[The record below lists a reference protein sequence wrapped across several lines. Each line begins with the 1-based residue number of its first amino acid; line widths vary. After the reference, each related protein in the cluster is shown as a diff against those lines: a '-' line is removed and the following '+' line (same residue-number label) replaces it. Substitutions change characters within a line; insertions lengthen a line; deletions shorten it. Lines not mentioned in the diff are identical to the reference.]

1 MGANTKF
8 GAKEVMDVILYDMST
23 NKPSIFFDT
32 LKTSSIEVTSEKV
45 YARGGKGNAKL
56 ITWELNKEGKLT
68 IEDALLSPKSLEL
81 ISGVATVTGAQTVYM
96 RQATAYDTTGTT
108 PVDKGEL
115 YPLTASPSGVIELA
129 YVPKEAASGILVYE
143 IENDCGTPVVMTN
156 ATLTG
161 KTLTVPAAAD
171 KKLVV
176 YYTFTSAASTETYVI
191 DSSHFSGTYK
201 LVGNT
206 VIRNRETGKDEAFQ
220 VVIPN
225 LKWSSNLKLDFSAEG
240 DPQPTSFECEI
251 MKAANSSTMIQMTRW
266 A

>member
-23 NKPSIFFDT
+23 TKPVIFFDT

-96 RQATAYDTTGTT
+96 RQVTVYDTTGTT

-129 YVPKEAASGILVYE
+129 YVPKEAASGILIYE
-143 IENDCGTPVVMTN
+143 VEHDCGTPIVMTN

-176 YYTFTSAASTETYVI
+176 YYTFSSSATTETYVI

-225 LKWSSNLKLDFSAEG
+225 LKWSSNLNLDFSAEG

>member
-8 GAKEVMDVILYDMST
+8 GAKEVMDVILYDMSS
-23 NKPSIFFDT
+23 NKPVIFFDT
-32 LKTSSIEVTSEKV
+32 LKTSSIEVTAEKV

-81 ISGVATVTGAQTVYM
+81 ISGVATATGKQTVYM
-96 RQATAYDTTGTT
+96 RQATAYENGT
-108 PVDKGEL
+108 DKGEL
-115 YPLTASPSGVIELA
+115 FPLTASSTGAITLA
-129 YVPKEAASGILVYE
+129 YTPQEAATNILVYLADD
-143 IENDCGTPVVMTN
+143 DCGTPIDMAG
-156 ATLTG
+156 ATLTD
-161 KTLTVPAAAD
+161 KTLTISAA
-171 KKLVV
+171 KNQKVIV
-176 YYTFTSAASTETYVI
+176 YYTFESSETTETYVI
-191 DSSHFSGTYK
+191 DASHFSGTYK

-225 LKWSSNLKLDFSAEG
+225 LKWSSNLNLDFSAEG

>member
-1 MGANTKF
+1 MGVNTKF

-23 NKPSIFFDT
+23 NKPAIFFDT

-81 ISGVATVTGAQTVYM
+81 ISGVATTTGKQTVYM
-96 RQATAYDTTGTT
+96 RQATEYDVSGSA
-108 PVDKGEL
+108 PKDKGEL
-115 YPLTASPSGVIELA
+115 FPLSASSTGVINLA
-129 YVPKEAASGILVYE
+129 YTPIESATSILVYD
-143 IENDCGTPVVMTN
+143 INDDCGTPIDMAN
-156 ATLTG
+156 AELKG
-161 KTLTVPAAAD
+161 KTLTVTAAAN
-171 KKLVV
+171 KKVVV
-176 YYTFTSAASTETYVI
+176 YYTFESTDATETYVI
-191 DSSHFSGTYK
+191 DASHFSGTYK

-225 LKWSSNLKLDFSAEG
+225 LKWSSNLNLDFSAEG
-240 DPQPTSFECEI
+240 DPVPTSFECEI
-251 MKAANSSTMIQMTRW
+251 MKAANSATMIQMTRW
-266 A
+266 V

>member
-23 NKPSIFFDT
+23 NKPVIFFDT

-56 ITWELNKEGKLT
+56 ITWELNKEGKLN

-81 ISGVATVTGAQTVYM
+81 ISGVATTTGSQTVYM
-96 RQATAYDTTGTT
+96 RQATTYESG
-108 PVDKGEL
+108 VDKGEL
-115 YPLTASPSGVIELA
+115 YPLTASSTGAITLA
-129 YVPKEAASGILVYE
+129 FTPQEVATNILVYSADD
-143 IENDCGTPVVMTN
+143 DCGTPIDM
-156 ATLTG
+156 ASSTLTENV
-161 KTLTVPAAAD
+161 LTVPAAKN
-171 KKLVV
+171 KKVVV
-176 YYTFTSAASTETYVI
+176 YYTFQSGANTETYVI
-191 DSSHFSGTYK
+191 DATHFSGTYK

-225 LKWSSNLKLDFSAEG
+225 LKWSSNLNLNFSAEG
-240 DPQPTSFECEI
+240 DPQPTTFECEI

>member
-23 NKPSIFFDT
+23 NKPEIFFDT

-81 ISGVATVTGAQTVYM
+81 ISGVATVVGAQTVYM
-96 RQATAYDTTGTT
+96 RQTTEYDATGTS

-115 YPLTASPSGVIELA
+115 YPLTASSSGVIELA
-129 YVPKEAASGILVYE
+129 YTPKEAASSILVY
-143 IENDCGTPVVMTN
+143 NADDDCGTPIAMTG

-161 KTLTVPAAAD
+161 KTLTVSAAKD
-171 KKLVV
+171 KKVIV
-176 YYTFTSAASTETYVI
+176 YYSFTSGATTETYIV
-191 DSSHFSGTYK
+191 DASHFSGTYK

-225 LKWSSNLKLDFSAEG
+225 LKWSSNLNLDFSAEG

>member
-1 MGANTKF
+1 MGTNTKF

-23 NKPSIFFDT
+23 NKPVIFFDT
-32 LKTSSIEVTSEKV
+32 LKTSSIEVTAEKV

-81 ISGVATVTGAQTVYM
+81 ISGIATVTGTQTVYM
-96 RQATAYDTTGTT
+96 RQATEFDTTGAS

-115 YPLTASPSGVIELA
+115 YPLTANSSGEIELA
-129 YVPKEAASGILVYE
+129 YTPKENAASILVYSADD
-143 IENDCGTPVVMTN
+143 DCGTPIDMTD
-156 ATLTG
+156 ATLAG
-161 KTLTVPAAAD
+161 KTLTVADAANMN
-171 KKLVV
+171 VIV
-176 YYTFTSAASTETYVI
+176 YYTFESSDTTETYVI
-191 DSSHFSGTYK
+191 DASHFSGTYK

-206 VIRNRETGKDEAFQ
+206 VIRNRDTGKDEAFQ

-225 LKWSSNLKLDFSAEG
+225 LKWSSNLNLDFSAEG

-251 MKAANSSTMIQMTRW
+251 MKAVNSSTMIQMTRW

>member
-23 NKPSIFFDT
+23 NKPAIFFDT

-81 ISGVATVTGAQTVYM
+81 ISGVATVIGSQTVYM
-96 RQATAYDTTGTT
+96 RQATAYDTSGTI

-115 YPLTASPSGVIELA
+115 YPLIASPSGVIELA

-143 IENDCGTPVVMTN
+143 IGNDCGTPIVMTN
-156 ATLTG
+156 ATLSG

-176 YYTFTSAASTETYVI
+176 YYTFTSGTSTETYVI
-191 DSSHFSGTYK
+191 DASHFSGTYK

-225 LKWSSNLKLDFSAEG
+225 LKWSSNLNLDFSAEG
-240 DPQPTSFECEI
+240 DPTPTSFECEI

>member
-1 MGANTKF
+1 MGTNTKF

-23 NKPSIFFDT
+23 NKPVIFFDT
-32 LKTSSIEVTSEKV
+32 LKTSSIEVTAEKV

-81 ISGVATVTGAQTVYM
+81 ISGVATVTGKQTVYM
-96 RQATAYDTTGTT
+96 RQATEYDTTGENPT
-108 PVDKGEL
+108 DKGEL
-115 YPLTASPSGVIELA
+115 YPLTGSSTGEIKLA
-129 YVPKEAASGILVYE
+129 YTPKESATSILVYKADD
-143 IENDCGTPVVMTN
+143 DCGTPLNMAS
-156 ATLTG
+156 ATLSG
-161 KTLTVPAAAD
+161 KSLTVADAAN
-171 KKLVV
+171 KKVVV
-176 YYTFTSAASTETYVI
+176 YYTFDSAETTETYVI
-191 DSSHFSGTYK
+191 DAAHFSGTYK

-206 VIRNRETGKDEAFQ
+206 FIRNRETGKDEAFQ

-225 LKWSSNLKLDFSAEG
+225 LKWSSNLNLDFSAEG

-266 A
+266 V

>member
-23 NKPSIFFDT
+23 NKPVIFFDT
-32 LKTSSIEVTSEKV
+32 LKTSSIEVTAEKV

-81 ISGVATVTGAQTVYM
+81 ISGIATTTGKQTVYM
-96 RQATAYDTTGTT
+96 RQATEYDTSGTS

-115 YPLTASPSGVIELA
+115 FPLTANGSGVINLA
-129 YVPKEAASGILVYE
+129 YAPKEGATSILVYTADD
-143 IENDCGTPVVMTN
+143 DCGTPLAMTS
-156 ATLTG
+156 ASLSG
-161 KTLTVPAAAD
+161 KELTVAAAAN
-171 KKLVV
+171 KKVIV
-176 YYTFTSAASTETYVI
+176 YYTFDSASTTETYII
-191 DSSHFSGTYK
+191 DATHFSGTYK

-225 LKWSSNLKLDFSAEG
+225 LKWSSNLNLDFSAEG
-240 DPQPTSFECEI
+240 DPQPTS
-251 MKAANSSTMIQMTRW
+251 STIYN
-266 A
+266 

>member
-23 NKPSIFFDT
+23 NKPVIFFDT

-81 ISGVATVTGAQTVYM
+81 ISGLATVSGKQTVYM
-96 RQATAYDTTGTT
+96 RQATEYDATAGTPT
-108 PVDKGEL
+108 DRGEL
-115 YPLTASPSGVIELA
+115 FPLTASSDGVINLA
-129 YVPKEAASGILVYE
+129 YAPKEAAASILVYE
-143 IENDCGTPVVMTN
+143 AGDDCGKAIDM
-156 ATLTG
+156 ASAQLTG
-161 KTLTVPAAAD
+161 KTLTVPGAKN
-171 KKLVV
+171 KKVIV
-176 YYTFTSAASTETYVI
+176 YYTFESAETTETYVI
-191 DSSHFSGTYK
+191 DSAHFSGTYK

-225 LKWSSNLKLDFSAEG
+225 LKWSSNLNLDFSAEG
-240 DPQPTSFECEI
+240 VTNKLNLLTAPYIRNEYRV
-251 MKAANSSTMIQMTRW
+251 A
-266 A
+266 

>member
-23 NKPSIFFDT
+23 NKPVIFFDT
-32 LKTSSIEVTSEKV
+32 LKTSSIEVTAEKV

-81 ISGVATVTGAQTVYM
+81 ISGVATTTGKQTVYM
-96 RQATAYDTTGTT
+96 RQATEYDVTGAT
-108 PVDKGEL
+108 PTDKGEL
-115 YPLTASPSGVIELA
+115 FPLTANGSGVINLA
-129 YVPKEAASGILVYE
+129 YTPKEGATSILVYE
-143 IENDCGTPVVMTN
+143 ADDDCGTAIDM
-156 ATLTG
+156 ASAQLTG
-161 KTLTVPAAAD
+161 KTLTVQAAAN
-171 KKLVV
+171 KKVIV
-176 YYTFTSAASTETYVI
+176 YYTFDSADTTETYVI
-191 DSSHFSGTYK
+191 DASHFSGTYK

-225 LKWSSNLKLDFSAEG
+225 LKWSSNLNLDFSAEG
-240 DPQPTSFECEI
+240 VTNKLNLLTAPYIHKEYRV
-251 MKAANSSTMIQMTRW
+251 A
-266 A
+266 

>member
-23 NKPSIFFDT
+23 NKPVIFFDT

-45 YARGGKGNAKL
+45 YARGGKGNSKL

-68 IEDALLSPKSLEL
+68 IEDALVSPKSLEL
-81 ISGVATVTGAQTVYM
+81 ISGVATITGAQTVYM
-96 RQATAYDTTGTT
+96 RQATEYDTTGTN

-115 YPLTASPSGVIELA
+115 FPLTANASGVINLA
-129 YVPKEAASGILVYE
+129 YTPKEGATSILVYDAE
-143 IENDCGTPVVMTN
+143 DDCGTAIDMAS
-156 ATLTG
+156 ATLSG
-161 KTLTVPAAAD
+161 KTLTVAGAKN
-171 KKLVV
+171 KKVIV
-176 YYTFTSAASTETYVI
+176 YYTFDSASTTETYTI

-206 VIRNRETGKDEAFQ
+206 VIRNRESGKDEAFQ

-225 LKWSSNLKLDFSAEG
+225 LKWSSDLKLDFAAEG

>member
-23 NKPSIFFDT
+23 NKPVIFFDT
-32 LKTSSIEVTSEKV
+32 LKTSSIEVTAEKV

-68 IEDALLSPKSLEL
+68 IEDALISPKSLEL
-81 ISGVATVTGAQTVYM
+81 VSGVATRTGKQTVYM
-96 RQATAYDTTGTT
+96 RQATTYDGG
-108 PVDKGEL
+108 VDKGESF
-115 YPLTASPSGVIELA
+115 PLTASSTGVINLA
-129 YVPKEAASGILVYE
+129 YAPQESAANILVYLADD
-143 IENDCGTPVVMTN
+143 DCGTPIDMASASLSGT
-156 ATLTG
+156 
-161 KTLTVPAAAD
+161 TLTVDAAKN
-171 KKLVV
+171 KKVIV
-176 YYTFTSAASTETYVI
+176 YYTFESAGTAETYVI

-225 LKWSSNLKLDFSAEG
+225 LKWSSNLNLDFSAEG
-240 DPQPTSFECEI
+240 DPQPTS
-251 MKAANSSTMIQMTRW
+251 STIYN
-266 A
+266 

>member
-8 GAKEVMDVILYDMST
+8 GAKEVLDVILYDMAT
-23 NKPSIFFDT
+23 NKPVIFFDT
-32 LKTSSIEVTSEKV
+32 LKTSSIEVTTEKV
-45 YARGGKGNAKL
+45 YAKGGKGNTKL

-81 ISGVATVTGAQTVYM
+81 ISGVATVTGKQTVYM
-96 RQATAYDTTGTT
+96 RQATEYDTTGAS

-115 YPLTASPSGVIELA
+115 YPLTGSSTGVINLA
-129 YVPKEAASGILVYE
+129 YVPKESATSILVYE
-143 IENDCGTPVVMTN
+143 IDDDCGTPLNMAS
-156 ATLTG
+156 ATLTD
-161 KTLTVPAAAD
+161 KTLTVPDAIN
-171 KKLVV
+171 KKVVV
-176 YYTFTSAASTETYVI
+176 YYSFDSSNSTETYII

-206 VIRNRETGKDEAFQ
+206 VIRNRESGRDEAFQ

-225 LKWSSNLKLDFSAEG
+225 LKWSSNLNLDFSAEG

-266 A
+266 T

>member
-1 MGANTKF
+1 MGSNTKF

-23 NKPSIFFDT
+23 NKPVIFFDT
-32 LKTSSIEVTSEKV
+32 LKTSNIEVTSEKV
-45 YARGGKGNAKL
+45 YARGGKGNSKL

-96 RQATAYDTTGTT
+96 RQTTEYDTAGEK
-108 PVDKGEL
+108 PVDKGEM
-115 YPLTASPSGVIELA
+115 YPLTASASGAIELA
-129 YVPKEAASGILVYE
+129 YAPKEDAASILVYE
-143 IENDCGTPVVMTN
+143 ADDDCGIPLPMTN
-156 ATLTG
+156 ATLNG
-161 KTLTVPAAAD
+161 KTLTIDDAAN
-171 KKLVV
+171 KKVIV
-176 YYTFTSAASTETYVI
+176 YYTFASGSTTETYVI
-191 DSSHFSGTYK
+191 DASHFSGTYK

-206 VIRNRETGKDEAFQ
+206 VIRNRETSKDEAFQ

-225 LKWSSNLKLDFSAEG
+225 LKWSSNLSLGFSAEG

-251 MKAANSSTMIQMTRW
+251 LKAANSSTMIQMTRW

>member
-23 NKPSIFFDT
+23 NKPVIFFDT
-32 LKTSSIEVTSEKV
+32 LKTSSIEVTAEKV

-81 ISGVATVTGAQTVYM
+81 ISGVATTTGKQTVYM
-96 RQATAYDTTGTT
+96 RQATEYDVSGSN

-115 YPLTASPSGVIELA
+115 FPLTANSSGVINLA
-129 YVPKEAASGILVYE
+129 YKPKESATSILVYTADD
-143 IENDCGTPVVMTN
+143 DCGTPISM
-156 ATLTG
+156 AGAQLSD
-161 KTLTVPAAAD
+161 KTLTVAEAAN
-171 KKLVV
+171 KKVIV
-176 YYTFTSAASTETYVI
+176 YYTFDSADTTETYVI
-191 DSSHFSGTYK
+191 DASHFSGTYK

-225 LKWSSNLKLDFSAEG
+225 LKWSSNLNLDFSAEG
-240 DPQPTSFECEI
+240 DPQPTS
-251 MKAANSSTMIQMTRW
+251 STIL
-266 A
+266 

>member
-1 MGANTKF
+1 M
-8 GAKEVMDVILYDMST
+8 
-23 NKPSIFFDT
+23 
-32 LKTSSIEVTSEKV
+32 

-81 ISGVATVTGAQTVYM
+81 ISGVATTTGKQTVYM
-96 RQATAYDTTGTT
+96 RQATEYDVSGDS

-115 YPLTASPSGVIELA
+115 FPLTANSSGAINLA
-129 YVPKEAASGILVYE
+129 YKPKEGASSILVYE
-143 IENDCGTPVVMTN
+143 ADDDCGTPLSM
-156 ATLTG
+156 ASAQLTD
-161 KTLTVPAAAD
+161 KTLTIASAAN
-171 KKLVV
+171 KKVIV
-176 YYTFTSAASTETYVI
+176 YYTFDSADTTETYVI
-191 DSSHFSGTYK
+191 DASHFSGTYK

-225 LKWSSNLKLDFSAEG
+225 LKWSSNLNLDFSAEG